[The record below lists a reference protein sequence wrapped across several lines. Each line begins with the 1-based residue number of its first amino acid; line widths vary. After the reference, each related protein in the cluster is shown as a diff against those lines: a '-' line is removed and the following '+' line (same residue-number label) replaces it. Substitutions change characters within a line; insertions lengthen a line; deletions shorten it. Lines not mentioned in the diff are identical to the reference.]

1 MNQILMKISLSAILF
16 TWVFFTPVYL
26 RAQKSAST
34 KGTSQ
39 VRMESNMTKEQ
50 ARDKAEDL
58 AMINAVEN
66 AFGTYVEQDA
76 DIKVDNGIVSYNIIG
91 TTRVK
96 GEWLRTTKKV
106 FSEDIQDQLDNDKNK
121 EKVIWITCNIE
132 GEVRE
137 IRSKANLDIKS
148 LRCPMLECETIAFT
162 DTQSFNLFFKSP
174 VDGYLSVFMEENGEA
189 TRRLFPYLNQGN
201 ESAVKIEGDKPYFLF
216 TNLGDLNKFGSK
228 ADEIEL
234 YTYSAIEYNTIYVLF
249 SPIPYCKPIL
259 SNASLLPDGYVL
271 PKAITT
277 AMFQEWLADCRLAM
291 PDFQVKRIKI
301 SISKNK

>member
-1 MNQILMKISLSAILF
+1 MKNVILIFFLTWLCIIPLLIS
-16 TWVFFTPVYL
+16 
-26 RAQKSAST
+26 AQKTTST

-76 DIKVDNGIVSYNIIG
+76 DIKVNNGVVSYNIIG
-91 TTRVK
+91 TTKVK
-96 GEWLRTTKKV
+96 GEWLRTYKKE
-106 FSEDIQDQLDNDKNK
+106 FKEDIQDQLDNDKHK

-137 IRSKANLDIKS
+137 IRSKANLEIKS
-148 LRCPMLECETIAFT
+148 LRCPMPECETTAFF
-162 DTQSFNLFFKSP
+162 DTQSFNLYFKSP

-189 TRRLFPYLNQGN
+189 TRRIFPYLNQGN
-201 ESAVKIEGDKPYFLF
+201 ASAVKIEGDKSYFLF
-216 TNLGDLNKFGSK
+216 TNSNDLNKFGSK

-234 YTYSAIEYNTIYVLF
+234 YTYSQIEYDYVYVLF
-249 SPIPYCKPIL
+249 CPLPYCKPIL
-259 SNASLLPDGYVL
+259 SDATLLPDGYLL
-271 PKAITT
+271 PKAISTT
-277 AMFQEWLADCRLAM
+277 KFQDWLADCKQAM

>member
-1 MNQILMKISLSAILF
+1 MKTTIPAILLA
-16 TWVFFTPVYL
+16 WIFFTPFNIC
-26 RAQKSAST
+26 AQKLTST

-39 VRMESNMTKEQ
+39 VRMESNITKEQ

-76 DIKVDNGIVSYNIIG
+76 DIKVDNGVVSYNIIG
-91 TTRVK
+91 TTKVK

-106 FSEDIQDQLDNDKNK
+106 FKEDIQDQLDNDKNK
-121 EKVIWITCNIE
+121 EKVIWISCTIE

-148 LRCPMLECETIAFT
+148 LRCPMVECETTAFL
-162 DTQSFNLFFKSP
+162 DTQSFHLYFKSP

-216 TNLGDLNKFGSK
+216 TNSGDLNHFGSK

-234 YTYSAIEYNTIYVLF
+234 YTYSTIEYNTIYVLF

-259 SNASLLPDGYVL
+259 ANATLLPDGYVL
-271 PKAITT
+271 PKAISTT
-277 AMFQEWLADCRLAM
+277 KFQEWLADCRLAM

>member
-1 MNQILMKISLSAILF
+1 MKKILVAVSIVWLTTMPFQIL
-16 TWVFFTPVYL
+16 
-26 RAQKSAST
+26 AQKSVST

-76 DIKVDNGIVSYNIIG
+76 DIKVDNGVVSYNIIG
-91 TTRVK
+91 TTKVK
-96 GEWLRTTKKV
+96 GEWLRTHKKE
-106 FSEDIQDQLDNDKNK
+106 FKEDIQDQLDNDQRK
-121 EKVIWITCNIE
+121 EKVIWISCIIE

-148 LRCPMLECETIAFT
+148 LRCPMVECETTAFF
-162 DTQSFNLFFKSP
+162 DTQSFHLYFKSP
-174 VDGYLSVFMEENGEA
+174 VDGYLSVFIEENGEA

-216 TNLGDLNKFGSK
+216 TNSNDLNRFGSK

-234 YTYSAIEYNTIYVLF
+234 YTYSTIEYNNVFVLF

-259 SNASLLPDGYVL
+259 TNATLLPDGYVL
-271 PKAITT
+271 PKAISTT
-277 AMFQEWLADCRLAM
+277 KFQDWLAECRVAM
-291 PDFQVKRIKI
+291 PDFQYKRIKI
-301 SISKNK
+301 SISKK

>member
-1 MNQILMKISLSAILF
+1 MNTTFLAILLAWIF
-16 TWVFFTPVYL
+16 STPL
-26 RAQKSAST
+26 ILSAQKSTST

-76 DIKVDNGIVSYNIIG
+76 DIKVDNGVVSYNIIG

-106 FSEDIQDQLDNDKNK
+106 FKEDIQDQIDNDKNK

-137 IRSKANLDIKS
+137 IRSKANLEIKS
-148 LRCPMLECETIAFT
+148 MRCPIPECETTAFL
-162 DTQSFNLFFKSP
+162 DAQSFHVYFKSP

-201 ESAVKIEGDKPYFLF
+201 ESAVKIEGDQPYYLF
-216 TNLGDLNKFGSK
+216 TNSGDLNRFGTK

-234 YTYSAIEYNTIYVLF
+234 YTYNTIEYNTIYVLF

-259 SNASLLPDGYVL
+259 SNATLLPDGYVL
-271 PKAITT
+271 PKAISTIK
-277 AMFQEWLADCRLAM
+277 FQEWLAECRLAM